1 MGDRKKT
8 GRIAALCILML
19 MIPVNAQTV
28 SADCDIEQISLD
40 MPDIRM
46 YYRAEEAETSYEAY
60 LGGEALEYESSAL
73 FSELGEGVDYYLMLD
88 ISASIPD
95 NQFENLKTGITQF
108 ISEKGPKDKCVLL
121 TFGNES
127 KVVLDG
133 SEPAEEAAQTISQL
147 KNDDQ
152 ETVLFQ
158 SIVQAAGMIE
168 QEAQTEEKRRVIITV
183 TDGEDC
189 VTGQATASEALSV
202 LKQKGIPLYAVAVDI
217 GKQEYVNS
225 FGEFSRN
232 SGGILS
238 IYSTGNSADVFAQ
251 IRKVIQGSYAAFFK
265 KSTNIASNKR
275 EDFTI
280 KFLDHKTTR
289 TQEVVPMRWKPDKEA
304 PSVKS
309 CEIQGDNE
317 LKLTFSELVLGADA
331 EANYKVERDGEA
343 VAVGSVFYS
352 PNDPPQTV
360 ITFEKPVYTGEY
372 TLSFSNI
379 TDNSMEKN
387 ALPASAQFYI
397 EGAEPEKEPEP
408 GFLEKWWWLV
418 FAVVLAALAAAVTVG
433 IVLYRK
439 VKKNRG
445 IIYVDGKAALASNVD
460 VKQHV
465 SVKELPQM
473 HIRLI
478 LKDAADGQKDLKCTI
493 NGSMIVGRSKECELC
508 FDDLKMSR
516 QHFALETD
524 GENIYISDLESQN
537 GTLVNGVFV
546 QQRRK
551 LQPGDEIG
559 AGNIQFRI
567 QW

>member
-1 MGDRKKT
+1 MGYRKKI
-8 GRIAALCILML
+8 GRIAALCMLVPMILA
-19 MIPVNAQTV
+19 NAQAV

-40 MPDIRM
+40 MPDIRV
-46 YYRAEEAETSYEAY
+46 YYRADEEETSYEAY
-60 LGGEALEYESSAL
+60 LGGDALEYESSSL

-95 NQFENLKTGITQF
+95 SQFENLKSGLTQF
-108 ISEKGPKDKCVLL
+108 ISEKGEKDRCVLL

-133 SEPAEEAAQTISQL
+133 SEPAEEATQTIGQL

-168 QEAQTEEKRRVIITV
+168 QDAQTEEKRRVIITV

-202 LKQKGIPLYAVAVDI
+202 LKQKGIPLYAVAVDV
-217 GKQEYVNS
+217 GKEEYINS

-251 IRKVIQGSYAAFFK
+251 IRKVIQGSYAASFK
-265 KSTNIASNKR
+265 NSSNIASNRR

-289 TQEVVPMRWKPDKEA
+289 TQEVVPMRWKPDNEA
-304 PSVKS
+304 PSIKS
-309 CEIQGDNE
+309 CKTQGDNE
-317 LKLTFSELVLGADA
+317 LKLTFSEPVLGADA

-343 VAVGSVFYS
+343 IAIGSVFYS
-352 PNDPPQTV
+352 SEDSPKTV
-360 ITFEKPVYTGEY
+360 ITFENPVYTGDY
-372 TLSFSNI
+372 KISFSNI

-387 ALPASAQFYI
+387 MLPASAEFHI
-397 EGAEPEKEPEP
+397 EGVKPGKAFGS

-418 FAVVLAALAAAVTVG
+418 FVVVLTALAAVAIVG

-445 IIYVDGKAALASNVD
+445 IIYVDGKASLASNVD

-478 LKDAADGQKDLKCTI
+478 LEDTIDGQQELKCTV
-493 NGSMIVGRSKECELC
+493 NGSMIVGRNKECDLC

-516 QHFALETD
+516 QHFVLETD

-546 QQRRK
+546 QHKRK
-551 LQPGDEIG
+551 LLPGDEVG
-559 AGNIQFRI
+559 AGNIRFTI